1 MTTHDIRHKL
11 TLINKRLLLVRAL
24 STQVGVIQEVDQ
36 LVIEIC
42 ALGDR
47 LEDKVIPE
55 KEYMCA

>member
-55 KEYMCA
+55 KEYVCA